1 MEHVRNLLGIVLLV
15 AGFSVMAQQP
25 GKSQERT
32 GRFLDGS
39 GTRLLVAQ
47 SLEPQ
52 NWNGE
57 DYFKADLLLLNV
69 KNGKEVKVNGRPSYY
84 WNALFTDDRH
94 FIFTE
99 GNHVYRRHVRA
110 GAKPQCV
117 YTLRDT
123 QQMQLID
130 MVRYEK
136 EVYLV
141 LADYTVKK
149 LENARWPSDD
159 DSYSSL
165 MRIVELETGTE
176 IARFSFPYTQSP
188 RYVCLEKREGWSFSV
203 MDTTFVMDVPRH
215 LQPAYMTK
223 EKKNGNQFEN
233 SWFKVSPVADQPKII
248 RITSR

>member
-1 MEHVRNLLGIVLLV
+1 MDNVRKLLRFVLLFFS
-15 AGFSVMAQQP
+15 FSVMAQQP

-52 NWNGE
+52 NWKGE

-69 KNGKEVKVNGRPSYY
+69 KNGKEVKVNGLPSFY

-94 FIFTE
+94 FLFTE

-123 QQMQLID
+123 QQMQLLD

-149 LENARWPSDD
+149 LENPRWPSDD

-176 IARFSFPYTQSP
+176 IARFSFPYTKSP
-188 RYVCLEKREGWSFSV
+188 RYFCIEKKDGWMFSV
-203 MDTTFVMDVPRH
+203 MDTLFVMDAPRH
-215 LQPAYMTK
+215 LQPAFMTK
-223 EKKNGNQFEN
+223 EKKNGNLFEN
-233 SWFKVSPVADQPKII
+233 SCFRVSPVAGEPK
-248 RITSR
+248 RIQITPR

>member
-69 KNGKEVKVNGRPSYY
+69 KNGKEVKVNVRPSFY

-123 QQMQLID
+123 QQMQLLD
-130 MVRYEK
+130 MVRYGE

-141 LADYTVKK
+141 IADYSVKK
-149 LENARWPSDD
+149 LENPRWPEDD
-159 DSYSSL
+159 DSYSSR
-165 MRIVELETGTE
+165 MRIVELYTGTE
-176 IARFSFPYTQSP
+176 IATFSFPYTGSP
-188 RYVCLEKREGWSFSV
+188 RYRCHQREDGWVFSV
-203 MDTTFVMDVPRH
+203 MDTLFVMDAPRH
-215 LQPAYMTK
+215 LQHAVSLFPTAAPAA
-223 EKKNGNQFEN
+223 FEN
-233 SWFKVSPVADQPKII
+233 ECYSVRTDAAQPKRI
-248 RITSR
+248 RIVSK